1 MAGIRACGHEG
12 GELVD
17 TDAAAD
23 IVEIAALL
31 ELVDERD
38 RVDGF
43 ALGVE
48 RQGGAVD
55 LRVALAIEVGGV
67 EDLADRPD
75 RPGGEHHRAED
86 RLLGFEILGRDWS
99 GLRGWRWLGGLRW
112 LGELGDLSHSGV
124 VNSGRARM

>member
-1 MAGIRACGHEG
+1 MPGIRACGHEG

-17 TDAAAD
+17 ADPAAD
-23 IVEIAALL
+23 VVEIAALL

-38 RVDGF
+38 RVDRF

-99 GLRGWRWLGGLRW
+99 GLRGLRW